1 MPACAL
7 CGQDNPARARYCMSC
22 ASPLVADE
30 PAPHG
35 ARKTVTVVFC
45 DIEGSTQLAERL
57 EPESARDVMARF
69 FRRMRAALERHGG
82 TVEKYIGDAVMAVFG
97 VPVLHED
104 DAFRAVRAAQAM
116 REELELLNVELE
128 VQFGVRLRARI
139 GVNTGEVIVGD
150 PAAGQALVVG
160 DAVNVAARL
169 EQVAPA
175 GEVLL
180 GPGTFALVRDDIS
193 AEPTTPLELKGKTK
207 LITAYRLVSVGPEHD
222 RLERRDTSI
231 VGRERELRILSSA
244 FERALRGRSC
254 ELVTILGPAG
264 VGKSRLARE
273 FTPSTEPDSILL
285 RGRCLPYGDGITFWP
300 IAALVRQVSHIVET
314 DTRSDARSKIEAAM
328 SGCEDGAFVA
338 ERVAGVTGFANAAAG
353 LQETFWAIR
362 RFLEW
367 TGRDRPLLVV
377 LDELQWAEPTLL
389 DLVEYI
395 AGWSRDVP
403 MLLLCLAR
411 PDLLDVRPTWG
422 SGVVNGS
429 ILTLDALDERDSER
443 LVSQL
448 LGGTHLDERAF
459 ARIAESAGGNPLF
472 LEEMLR
478 MLDDDGLLRR
488 RGDRWLAPDLGDLRV
503 PESIQALLGA
513 RLDRL
518 SPDERLVI
526 RSAAVAGKVFW
537 WGAVEQLA
545 PEGARARV
553 GSALQTLVRKDLIRP
568 EPSTFAGED
577 AFRFHHILIQDA
589 AYRSTPK
596 EVRAHLHEAFAEWLE
611 GVAGDR
617 DVELEEVIGY
627 HLEQSYRYR
636 SELAPITNRESALA
650 TRAGLRLS
658 SAGIRALER
667 RDVPAG
673 ADLLGRATALFPRD
687 HPERRMALLALGEV
701 LEEAGDLGPAQ
712 AALEEAEALAKEAA
726 DEVTAA
732 NAGILRLS
740 LLGFT
745 DPRHMSVDPVREA
758 ERLIAT
764 LGALGDDLG
773 LVRAW
778 RLLGDVHWNHARYGS
793 ADDALA
799 HAIEHARRAGAK
811 REEADALGRY
821 VGSGVYGPAPVEEIE
836 RRCDELVG
844 VGAGTAYEAPAVNA
858 LAWVR
863 AMQGRFDEA
872 RDLVGR
878 SRAVYGDLGLRLRW
892 AFVAETAGGIEM
904 LASDPVAAEREF
916 RTCLDALAEMGEQG
930 IQSTVAA
937 ALAHALIE
945 QGRLDEAEESVAASE
960 VAGAEDDVST
970 QVLGRS
976 ARARIQAGR
985 GLYDEAAK
993 LARDAVALS
1002 EATDDL
1008 NMRGDTL
1015 ADLGDVLSAAG
1026 EEVGASSAFAS
1037 ALQLYEAKGNAVA
1050 ATAIRHRLT
1059 DPSQRDTRRD

>member
-1 MPACAL
+1 MPVCAL
-7 CGQDNPARARYCMSC
+7 CGQDNPARAQFCMSC
-22 ASPLVADE
+22 ASPLTADE

-35 ARKTVTVVFC
+35 ARKIVTVLFC
-45 DIEGSTQLAERL
+45 DIEGSTQLTERL

-69 FRRMRAALERHGG
+69 FRRMRAAIERHGG

-97 VPVLHED
+97 APILHED

-116 REELELLNVELE
+116 REELEALNVELE
-128 VQFGVRLRARI
+128 EHFRVRLGARI
-139 GVNTGEVIVGD
+139 GLNTGEVIVGD

-169 EQVAPA
+169 EQGAPS
-175 GEVLL
+175 GEILL
-180 GPGTFALVRDDIS
+180 GPGTFALVRDDIT
-193 AEPTTPLELKGKTK
+193 AEPTMPLELKGKTGS
-207 LITAYRLVSVGPEHD
+207 ITAYRLVSVGPDRD
-222 RLERRDTSI
+222 RLERRDQPI
-231 VGRERELRILSSA
+231 VGRERELRILSAA
-244 FERALRGRSC
+244 FERVRDGRSC
-254 ELVTILGPAG
+254 EFVTILGSAG

-273 FTPSTEPDSILL
+273 FTPSTEPDSLLL
-285 RGRCLPYGDGITFWP
+285 RGRCLQYGDGITFWP
-300 IAALVRQVSHIVET
+300 IAAVVRQVSHIVET
-314 DTRSDARSKIEAAM
+314 DTRRDARSKIEAAM
-328 SGCEDGAFVA
+328 SGCPDGPFVA
-338 ERVAGVTGFANAAAG
+338 ERVAGVTGFGNAAAG

-377 LDELQWAEPTLL
+377 LDDLQWAEPTLL

-403 MLLLCLAR
+403 MLLVCLAR
-411 PDLLDVRPTWG
+411 PELLDGRPTWG
-422 SGVVNGS
+422 SGLANAS
-429 ILTLDALDERDSER
+429 TLTLDPLDERESER

-448 LGGTHLDERAF
+448 LGGTQLDDRAF

-488 RGDRWLAPDLGDLRV
+488 QGDRWLAPDLGDLRV

-526 RSAAVAGKVFW
+526 RSAAVVGKVFW

-545 PEGARARV
+545 PEGARSRV
-553 GSALQTLVRKDLIRP
+553 GGALQTLVRKDLIRP

-596 EVRAHLHEAFAEWLE
+596 EVRAHLHEAFAIWIE

-636 SELAPITNRESALA
+636 SELAPITERESALA

-658 SAGIRALER
+658 SAGIRAFER

-673 ADLLGRATALFPRD
+673 ADLLGRATALLPPDR
-687 HPERRMALLALGEV
+687 PERRMALLALGEV
-701 LEEAGDLGPAQ
+701 LEEVGDLGPAQ
-712 AALEEAEALAKEAA
+712 AALEEAEALAREAG

-732 NAGILRLS
+732 HAGILRLS

-745 DPRHMSVDPVREA
+745 DPRHMAVDPVREA
-758 ERLIAT
+758 DRLIGT

-773 LVRAW
+773 LIRAW

-799 HAIEHARRAGAK
+799 HAIEHARRAGAT
-811 REEADALGRY
+811 REEADVLGRY
-821 VGSGVYGPAPVEEIE
+821 IGSGVYGPAPVDEIE
-836 RRCDELVG
+836 RRCDELIELR
-844 VGAGTAYEAPAVNA
+844 AGTGYEAPAVTA

-878 SRAVYGDLGLRLRW
+878 PRAVYEDLGLRLRW

-904 LASDPVAAEREF
+904 LAGDPVAAEREF
-916 RTCLDALAEMGEQG
+916 RICLDALAEMGEQG

-960 VAGAEDDVST
+960 LAGAEDDVST
-970 QVLGRS
+970 QVMDRS

-993 LARDAVALS
+993 LARDAVSLS

-1015 ADLGDVLSAAG
+1015 ADLSDVLSAAG
-1026 EEVGASSAFAS
+1026 ESGEASTALGS
-1037 ALQLYEAKGNAVA
+1037 ALKLYEAKGNAVA
-1050 ATAIRHRLT
+1050 AARTRRRLT
-1059 DPSQRDTRRD
+1059 DLSPRGAVPR

>member
-1 MPACAL
+1 
-7 CGQDNPARARYCMSC
+7 
-22 ASPLVADE
+22 
-30 PAPHG
+30 
-35 ARKTVTVVFC
+35 VTVVFC
-45 DIEGSTQLAERL
+45 DIEGSTQLTERL

-97 VPVLHED
+97 APVLHED

-116 REELELLNVELE
+116 REEIEALNVDLE
-128 VQFGVRLRARI
+128 VRFGVRLRARI

-169 EQVAPA
+169 EQVAPG
-175 GEVLL
+175 GEILL
-180 GPGTFALVRDDIS
+180 GPATFALVRDDVS
-193 AEPTTPLELKGKTK
+193 AEPTTPLELKGKAGATV
-207 LITAYRLVSVGPEHD
+207 AYRLVSVGPEHD
-222 RLERRDTSI
+222 RLQRSDPPI
-231 VGRERELRILSSA
+231 VGRERELEILSSA
-244 FERALRGRSC
+244 FERASNGRSC
-254 ELVTILGPAG
+254 ELVTILGSAG

-273 FTPSTEPDSILL
+273 FTPSTEPDSLLL

-300 IAALVRQVSHIVET
+300 IAALVRQVGHIVET
-314 DTRSDARSKIEAAM
+314 DTRSEARTKIEAAM
-328 SGCEDGAFVA
+328 SDCPDGAFVA
-338 ERVAGVTGFANAAAG
+338 ERVAGVTGFADAAAG

-367 TGRDRPLLVV
+367 AGRDRPLLVV
-377 LDELQWAEPTLL
+377 LDDLQWAEPTLL
-389 DLVEYI
+389 DLVEYV
-395 AGWSRDVP
+395 AERSRDVP

-411 PDLLDVRPTWG
+411 PDLLDVRPAWG
-422 SGVVNGS
+422 SGGANAMM
-429 ILTLDALDERDSER
+429 LNLDPLDERESER

-448 LGGTHLDERAF
+448 LGGTHLDDRAF

-478 MLDDDGLLRR
+478 MLEDDGLLQRD
-488 RGDRWLAPDLGDLRV
+488 GDRWLATELRDLRI

-518 SPDERLVI
+518 SPDERMVI
-526 RSAAVAGKVFW
+526 RSAAVVGKVFW
-537 WGAVEQLA
+537 WGAVEYLA
-545 PEGARARV
+545 TEGVRPRV

-596 EVRAHLHEAFAEWLE
+596 EVRAELHEAFANWLE

-617 DVELEEVIGY
+617 DVELEAVIGY
-627 HLEQSYRYR
+627 HMEQAYRYR
-636 SELAPITNRESALA
+636 SELAPITDRETALA
-650 TRAGLRLS
+650 ARAGLRLS

-673 ADLLGRATALFPRD
+673 ADLLGRATALLPRD
-687 HPERRMALLALGEV
+687 RPERRTALLALGEA
-701 LEEAGDLGPAQ
+701 LEEVGDLGPAQ

-732 NAGILRLS
+732 NAGVLRLS

-745 DPRHMSVDPVREA
+745 DPRNLSVDPVREA
-758 ERLIAT
+758 ERLITA
-764 LGALGDDLG
+764 LGALEDDLG

-778 RLLGDVHWNHARYGS
+778 RLIGDVHWNHGRYAS
-793 ADDALA
+793 ADEALA
-799 HAIEHARRAGAK
+799 HAIEHARRAGAT

-836 RRCDELVG
+836 RRCGELVG
-844 VGAGTAYEAPAVNA
+844 VGAGTGYEAPAVTA

-872 RDLVGR
+872 RELVGG
-878 SRAVYGDLGLRLRW
+878 SRAVYEDLGLRLRKV
-892 AFVAETAGGIEM
+892 FVAEAAGGIEM
-904 LASDPVAAEREF
+904 LAGDPVAAEREF
-916 RTCLDALAEMGEQG
+916 KTCLDEFAEMGEQG
-930 IQSTVAA
+930 GWSTVAA

-945 QGRLDEAEESVAASE
+945 QGRLDEAEESVVASE
-960 VAGAEDDVST
+960 LAGAEDDVST
-970 QVLGRS
+970 QVLDRS

-993 LARDAVALS
+993 LGRDAVALS

-1015 ADLGDVLSAAG
+1015 ADLGAVLSAAG
-1026 EEVGASSAFAS
+1026 DKQGSSAALES
-1037 ALQLYEAKGNAVA
+1037 ALQHYEAKGNTA
-1050 ATAIRHRLT
+1050 AAGSTRRRLT
-1059 DPSQRDTRRD
+1059 RLLY

>member
-1 MPACAL
+1 MPVCAL
-7 CGQDNPARARYCMSC
+7 CGQDNPARARFCMSC
-22 ASPLVADE
+22 ASPLQSED
-30 PAPHG
+30 PAPRG
-35 ARKTVTVVFC
+35 ARKSVTVVFC
-45 DIEGSTQLAERL
+45 DIEGSTQLTERL

-69 FRRMRAALERHGG
+69 FRRMRAALEHHGG

-97 VPVLHED
+97 APVLHED

-116 REELELLNVELE
+116 REELEALNVELE

-169 EQVAPA
+169 EQVAP
-175 GEVLL
+175 GDEILL
-180 GPGTFALVRDDIS
+180 GPATFALVRDDVS
-193 AEPTTPLELKGKTK
+193 AEPTEPLELKGKTGS
-207 LITAYRLVSVGPEHD
+207 ITAYRLVSVGPQRD
-222 RLERRDTSI
+222 RLQRREAPI
-231 VGRERELRILSSA
+231 VGRERELEILSSA
-244 FERALRGRSC
+244 FERASNGRSC
-254 ELVTILGPAG
+254 EFVTILGSAG

-273 FTPSTEPDSILL
+273 FTPSTEPGSILL

-314 DTRSDARSKIEAAM
+314 DTRSDARRKIDAAM
-328 SGCEDGAFVA
+328 SGCPDGALIS
-338 ERVAGVTGFANAAAG
+338 ERVAGVTGFADPAPG

-367 TGRDRPLLVV
+367 TGRDGPLVIV
-377 LDELQWAEPTLL
+377 LDDLQWAEPTLL

-422 SGVVNGS
+422 SGVAKPT
-429 ILTLDALDERDSER
+429 ILNLDPLDERESER

-448 LGGTHLDERAF
+448 LGGTHLDDRAF
-459 ARIAESAGGNPLF
+459 ARIADSAGGNPLF
-472 LEEMLR
+472 LEEILR
-478 MLDDDGLLRR
+478 MLEDDGLLQRE
-488 RGDRWLAPDLGDLRV
+488 GDSWLAPDLGDLRI

-526 RSAAVAGKVFW
+526 RSAAVVGKVFW
-537 WGAVEQLA
+537 WGAVEHLV
-545 PEGARARV
+545 PEGARSRV

-589 AYRSTPK
+589 AYRGTPK
-596 EVRAHLHEAFAEWLE
+596 EVRAQLHEAFANWLE

-627 HLEQSYRYR
+627 HLEQAYRYR
-636 SELAPITNRESALA
+636 SELAPITDRETALA
-650 TRAGLRLS
+650 ARAGLRLS

-673 ADLLGRATALFPRD
+673 ADLLGRATALLPRD
-687 HPERRMALLALGEV
+687 RRERRMALLALGEA
-701 LEEAGDLGPAQ
+701 LEEIGDLGPAQ

-745 DPRHMSVDPVREA
+745 DPRNLSVDPVREA
-758 ERLIAT
+758 ERLITA
-764 LGALGDDLG
+764 LSDLGDDLG

-778 RLLGDVHWNHARYGS
+778 RLIGDVHWNHGRYAS
-793 ADDALA
+793 ADEALA
-799 HAIEHARRAGAK
+799 HAIEHARRAGAT

-836 RRCDELVG
+836 RRCGDLVG
-844 VGAGTAYEAPAVNA
+844 VGAGSGYEAPAVTA

-872 RDLVGR
+872 RELVGR
-878 SRAVYGDLGLRLRW
+878 SRAVYEDLGLRLRK
-892 AFVAETAGGIEM
+892 AFVAEMTGAIEM
-904 LASDPVAAEREF
+904 LAGEPVAAEREF
-916 RTCLDALAEMGEQG
+916 KTCLDEFAEMGEQG
-930 IQSTVAA
+930 GWSTVAA

-945 QGRLDEAEESVAASE
+945 QGRLDEAEESVVASE
-960 VAGAEDDVST
+960 LAGAEDDVST
-970 QVLGRS
+970 QVLDRS

-985 GLYDEAAK
+985 GLYDEATK
-993 LARDAVALS
+993 LARDAVVLS

-1015 ADLGDVLSAAG
+1015 AHLGDVLSAAG
-1026 EEVGASSAFAS
+1026 ETADAS
-1037 ALQLYEAKGNAVA
+1037 AAFGSALELFEAKGNTVA
-1050 ATAIRHRLT
+1050 AAAIRYRLGELDRGT
-1059 DPSQRDTRRD
+1059 VTGT